1 MGCELADTFALVVQ
15 GLLGVL
21 ALLSLVWKRYI
32 ESPPRPLITWLM
44 DTSKQVTGGGTAH
57 VTNVLL
63 GILME
68 KVGGGGAEGAAVGEA
83 HGAVADGAMPLSLAA
98 AAPGDAPATPY
109 GDSALDGARGAADAG
124 ADANSIDAG
133 GSDQCVWYLVFLTL
147 ECTLGVLILCTL
159 LYALN
164 YAAERHFFLKH
175 FVSGEYGEPPR
186 VKLWLKQLVAYQALL
201 LMMKV
206 CLALLVLPLHDV
218 LRTAGRALLAP
229 LEPFPRIQLL
239 LVMVVVPLVLTVFS
253 FWIQDNVLMSAA
265 QFEMMAD
272 PEAGSDEARAAELAG
287 TQMAA
292 GHVVARR
299 AGSRPALSFLDRGL
313 NSSAGL
319 AGLATIAQLRSATA
333 RVAQRAVPRA
343 AGVVSTGAPAGTGAG
358 ARRASG
364 CRIELDA
371 FATSTLAP
379 FAVQARARTPEPDAV
394 VEVDSYAAGADA
406 LSGVPG
412 AGGGTRPRVVE
423 GACAHAATS
432 TRARRDGGGGGC
444 GDARDASAVRANS
457 RTELLARG
465 GGSSSGSLGMCDG
478 VAARTRGHDG
488 AIGGGHTGACADD
501 RAALEAALSA
511 EGTWPSLPRGE
522 ARAGAACGAHH
533 GRRGSARAM
542 PGGDLPSSSSDGE
555 GGAHDG
561 AGAGRHAGAVA
572 PRRTRAQPAPGAG
585 ALPAD
590 GAALLR
596 AASVL
601 ASKCPVPPLVP
612 ASMAAGGT
620 AGGAALL
627 PRVPPAVHT
636 PSALAW
642 AHEPHGFGGNAPG
655 WAEADGGAC
664 GPRGEAA
671 HALADARGADGT
683 ASAPWMPAAADAPAP
698 PGGAWPEAVLLPAT
712 LRVSAAHAFM
722 PTPTRGD
729 ERPEAMGAQGGG
741 LHLDRLDTDG
751 ARPGGA
757 EPEGREGPA

>member
-253 FWIQDNVLMSAA
+253 FWIQ
-265 QFEMMAD
+265 
-272 PEAGSDEARAAELAG
+272 ARASHARACARARLAH
-287 TQMAA
+287 ARA
-292 GHVVARR
+292 RALSASALAPVAPR
-299 AGSRPALSFLDRGL
+299 AHRPGRASPAFCPPPLPLPSAQSRPAR
-313 NSSAGL
+313 
-319 AGLATIAQLRSATA
+319 RRPTA
-333 RVAQRAVPRA
+333 R
-343 AGVVSTGAPAGTGAG
+343 
-358 ARRASG
+358 
-364 CRIELDA
+364 
-371 FATSTLAP
+371 
-379 FAVQARARTPEPDAV
+379 RTTC
-394 VEVDSYAAGADA
+394 SC
-406 LSGVPG
+406 
-412 AGGGTRPRVVE
+412 RPR
-423 GACAHAATS
+423 
-432 TRARRDGGGGGC
+432 
-444 GDARDASAVRANS
+444 
-457 RTELLARG
+457 
-465 GGSSSGSLGMCDG
+465 SL
-478 VAARTRGHDG
+478 R
-488 AIGGGHTGACADD
+488 
-501 RAALEAALSA
+501 
-511 EGTWPSLPRGE
+511 
-522 ARAGAACGAHH
+522 
-533 GRRGSARAM
+533 
-542 PGGDLPSSSSDGE
+542 
-555 GGAHDG
+555 
-561 AGAGRHAGAVA
+561 
-572 PRRTRAQPAPGAG
+572 
-585 ALPAD
+585 
-590 GAALLR
+590 
-596 AASVL
+596 
-601 ASKCPVPPLVP
+601 
-612 ASMAAGGT
+612 
-620 AGGAALL
+620 
-627 PRVPPAVHT
+627 
-636 PSALAW
+636 
-642 AHEPHGFGGNAPG
+642 
-655 WAEADGGAC
+655 
-664 GPRGEAA
+664 
-671 HALADARGADGT
+671 
-683 ASAPWMPAAADAPAP
+683 
-698 PGGAWPEAVLLPAT
+698 
-712 LRVSAAHAFM
+712 
-722 PTPTRGD
+722 
-729 ERPEAMGAQGGG
+729 
-741 LHLDRLDTDG
+741 
-751 ARPGGA
+751 
-757 EPEGREGPA
+757 